1 MGLVHLV
8 GLSLLARELDRL
20 VVPGIGRVLRESER
34 VGRKIKG
41 CKVDE
46 MSMVVTGG

>member
-1 MGLVHLV
+1 MAKHWDGF
-8 GLSLLARELDRL
+8 LSHWRL
-20 VVPGIGRVLRESER
+20 VVPGIGRVSRESER
-34 VGRKIKG
+34 AGRKIKG